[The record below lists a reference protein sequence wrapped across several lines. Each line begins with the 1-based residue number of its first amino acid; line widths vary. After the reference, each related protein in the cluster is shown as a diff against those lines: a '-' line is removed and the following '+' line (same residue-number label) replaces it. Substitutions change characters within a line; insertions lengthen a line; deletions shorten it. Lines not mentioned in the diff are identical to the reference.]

1 MNCVFSSDDN
11 FADILGCALIS
22 LFENNREQET
32 IEVYILD
39 GGISEGNKRKLES
52 IFQQYERMVH
62 FIEVPDISQLTGEAA
77 TSGRWPISAFARI
90 FVDELIPKTVKQIL
104 YLDCD
109 VLVLGSLKNLWEMD
123 LKDKTVAGT
132 MDCLS
137 RQRKQNIGIANEDP
151 YINSGVMLI
160 DMDKWRINQIEKR
173 CMDYIRKSV
182 GKFSYPDQDVINKV
196 LHKDLLVLPPEYNAM
211 TLFFDFTYPDMIKYR
226 KPQSYYSAQQVD
238 HARKHP
244 RIVHFTSSFLSL
256 RPWVK
261 GSEHPYAPLWRNYYK
276 RSPWRAK
283 DLRSDNRSSYRKIY
297 EKFYRLMPLP
307 FSVSLS
313 GFLHSVLVPMVHMRK
328 NQSGE

>member
-62 FIEVPDISQLTGEAA
+62 FIEVPDISQLTGEAV

-211 TLFFDFTYPDMIKYR
+211 TIFFDFTYPDMIKYR
-226 KPQSYYSAQQVD
+226 KPQSYYSAQQID
-238 HARKHP
+238 YARKYP

-283 DLRSDNRSSYRKIY
+283 NLRSDNRSSYRKIY

>member
-1 MNCVFSSDDN
+1 
-11 FADILGCALIS
+11 
-22 LFENNREQET
+22 
-32 IEVYILD
+32 
-39 GGISEGNKRKLES
+39 
-52 IFQQYERMVH
+52 
-62 FIEVPDISQLTGEAA
+62 
-77 TSGRWPISAFARI
+77 
-90 FVDELIPKTVKQIL
+90 
-104 YLDCD
+104 
-109 VLVLGSLKNLWEMD
+109 
-123 LKDKTVAGT
+123 
-132 MDCLS
+132 
-137 RQRKQNIGIANEDP
+137 
-151 YINSGVMLI
+151 
-160 DMDKWRINQIEKR
+160 MDKWRENQIEKQ
-173 CMDYIRKSV
+173 CMNYIRICNGQV
-182 GKFSYPDQDVINKV
+182 AYNDQGVINKV

-211 TLFFDFTYPDMIKYR
+211 TIFFDFTYPDMIKYR